1 MNREL
6 EPATDKQLAL
16 IRDLGL
22 IAPHRCSVAQASE
35 LIGRTQIIR
44 HFAIFVARQAWSVD
58 VSDRDL
64 RPVIGAVMQ
73 KPAISDDVQ
82 EIMDAYT
89 QAAFTAEAAQG
100 KAAGTSA
107 PLEPSI
113 FMDLHEDGTFTFV
126 KSLLEKHLPD
136 VKAQHDNRPLSAPP
150 TAKVFLAS
158 DSGILQ
164 SVRVWVDGI
173 LKR

>member
-1 MNREL
+1 MSREL
-6 EPATDKQLAL
+6 EPATEKQLAL

-22 IAPHRCSVAQASE
+22 VAPPGCSVAQASE

-44 HFAIFVARQAWSVD
+44 HFAIFVARQAWNADLSE
-58 VSDRDL
+58 RDL
-64 RPVIGAVMQ
+64 RPVILSVMQ
-73 KPAISDDVQ
+73 KSAISDDVQ

-107 PLEPSI
+107 PMEPSI
-113 FMDLHEDGTFTFV
+113 FMDLHEDSTYTFV
-126 KSLLEKHLPD
+126 KNLLEKHLPD
-136 VKAQHDNRPLSAPP
+136 LKALHDKRPLPAPP
-150 TAKVFLAS
+150 TTKVFLAS